1 MNPNLEFHKQKLA
14 EILERDKRGELKTY
28 SKEEFETILE
38 ARKQRLLEKIAQ
50 ETGKTRKQIC
60 AELNYSYNSFAHAKT
75 RWNKNA

>member
-1 MNPNLEFHKQKLA
+1 MKAKKMNPNLEFHKQKLA

-50 ETGKTRKQIC
+50 EQKQ
-60 AELNYSYNSFAHAKT
+60 ASGQ
-75 RWNKNA
+75 

>member
-1 MNPNLEFHKQKLA
+1 MSKIMDDITNPNLEFHKQKLA

-50 ETGKTRKQIC
+50 EQKQ
-60 AELNYSYNSFAHAKT
+60 ASGQ
-75 RWNKNA
+75 

>member
-14 EILERDKRGELKTY
+14 EILERDKRGKLKTY

-50 ETGKTRKQIC
+50 EQKQ
-60 AELNYSYNSFAHAKT
+60 ASGQ
-75 RWNKNA
+75 

>member
-1 MNPNLEFHKQKLA
+1 MSKIMDDITNPNLEFHKQKSA

-50 ETGKTRKQIC
+50 EQKQ
-60 AELNYSYNSFAHAKT
+60 ASGQ
-75 RWNKNA
+75 

>member
-50 ETGKTRKQIC
+50 EKKQ
-60 AELNYSYNSFAHAKT
+60 ASGQ
-75 RWNKNA
+75 

>member
-50 ETGKTRKQIC
+50 EEKQ
-60 AELNYSYNSFAHAKT
+60 ASGQ
-75 RWNKNA
+75 